1 MTDQG
6 QQNLDNDRII
16 DTNRLLIPSLAGS
29 NTLLTSLQ
37 LDLPNDRIAVQ
48 VQVKT
53 RYPFSAD
60 LFVTH
65 RFQQQYLNTYPQ
77 QLLKLALG
85 PSGLRFAHQT
95 LESRTQRRVAGEMDI
110 PAGIQT
116 EAIEQRRITGR
127 VVSVISIIEGRVFK
141 ESAGSK
147 GKGMSQAP
155 ASMLA

>member
-16 DTNRLLIPSLAGS
+16 DTNWLLIPSLAGS

-65 RFQQQYLNTYPQ
+65 RFQQQHLNTYPQ

-95 LESRTQRRVAGEMDI
+95 PERIAQCPVAGEMDI
-110 PAGIQT
+110 PAGVQT
-116 EAIEQRRITGR
+116 EAIEQRRIPVCVIAPVM
-127 VVSVISIIEGRVFK
+127 VVTAQVSDPLEV
-141 ESAGSK
+141 
-147 GKGMSQAP
+147 
-155 ASMLA
+155 